1 MTCLKAIITHL
12 HIQLNNSSPGGRKA
26 VGSCKF
32 AEQKSKAEAVEGD
45 HCQVCELKIIFPTEH
60 GVVLQVTFNIIRFP
74 SPHRATLF
82 SLLSHLEKVTGYR
95 EVNRMAV
102 ANLAIVFGPTLVSF
116 DYLDL

>member
-1 MTCLKAIITHL
+1 MAAVNLPSKKAKLKQLKEIIARSV
-12 HIQLNNSSPGGRKA
+12 N
-26 VGSCKF
+26 
-32 AEQKSKAEAVEGD
+32 
-45 HCQVCELKIIFPTEH
+45 CELKIISPTEH